1 MPFTRELSMSR
12 KRRAPLQKE
21 GPIAIQGEGRCQ
33 VEVKFC
39 QEPFPG
45 LPAGGSSLG
54 SGAAWLVS
62 APTWTRLFSVFLCC
76 IIRRTLRSARTFG
89 RGCHVTQSSQTHMV
103 PGALS

>member
-39 QEPFPG
+39 QEPFSG
-45 LPAGGSSLG
+45 LPAGGLLWAVGPHGLSLLPRG
-54 SGAAWLVS
+54 HASF
-62 APTWTRLFSVFLCC
+62 PCFSVVSYAVHCG
-76 IIRRTLRSARTFG
+76 LRA
-89 RGCHVTQSSQTHMV
+89 HLAEVVM
-103 PGALS
+103 